1 MTEAGEKTERPT
13 AKILIVDDEEQIRN
27 IFSRWLAG
35 EGYTCTTAKNTE
47 NALEILAGEQGFDLL
62 ISDIMMP
69 GKSGLELLE
78 TVRRQYPELAVI
90 MATGLDRCEVAK
102 GTLRFGTY
110 GYLIK
115 PFEKNELLISVAG
128 ALERRRLTRESL
140 AYEKRLRQEVR
151 DRTAEIR
158 RREEEIALRL
168 VSASEYRDEE
178 TGAHI
183 RRMGIYAAALARGLG
198 WEEQAADM
206 IRIAAPMHDVG
217 KIGISD
223 TILLKPGKLTAEE
236 FEKMKEH
243 VAIGAN
249 ILDGSHIPLLQMATD
264 IARCHH
270 EKWNGSGYL
279 QGLQGEEIPEAARI
293 VAVAD
298 VYDAL
303 SSDRIY
309 RKALPEERVLAIMR
323 EGRGS
328 HFDPRIFDCFL
339 DLLPLF
345 RDIHHREQQNQA
357 TTQPVAPPFI
367 AAPVMAAAI
376 GKG

>member
-1 MTEAGEKTERPT
+1 MNGMTERIMPAEAPM
-13 AKILIVDDEEQIRN
+13 AKILVVDDQEQVRS
-27 IFSRWLAG
+27 IFSRWLDSAG
-35 EGYTCTTAKNTE
+35 YQCTTARDAD
-47 NALEILAGEQGFDLL
+47 NALDILRREHGFDLL

-78 TVRRQYPELAVI
+78 IVRSRYPDLAVI
-90 MATGLDRCEVAK
+90 MATGLDRCEVAQW
-102 GTLRFGTY
+102 TLHVGTY

-140 AYEKRLRQEVR
+140 AYEERLRQDVR

-178 TGAHI
+178 TGGHI
-183 RRMGIYAAALARGLG
+183 RRMGAYSAALANALG
-198 WEEQAADM
+198 WEQQAVDM
-206 IRIAAPMHDVG
+206 IRVAAPMHDVG
-217 KIGISD
+217 KIGVSD
-223 TILLKPGKLTAEE
+223 SILLKPGKLTEDE

-243 VAIGAN
+243 AAIGAS
-249 ILDGSHIPLLQMATD
+249 ILGGSHIPLLQMATD
-264 IARCHH
+264 IALCHH
-270 EKWNGSGYL
+270 EKWDGSGYL
-279 QGLQGEEIPEAARI
+279 RGLRGEDIPEAARI

-303 SSDRIY
+303 SNDRVY
-309 RKALPEERVLAIMR
+309 RKALAEDNVLAIMR
-323 EGRGS
+323 DGRGS

-339 DLLPLF
+339 DLLPMF
-345 RDIHHREQQNQA
+345 RAIHREQQDR
-357 TTQPVAPPFI
+357 
-367 AAPVMAAAI
+367 
-376 GKG
+376 